1 MMLKIRTHPHFKLFF
16 LTLWLT
22 FTSAMVIWWWVHAIT
37 DFKTATDNF
46 EDALKND
53 RMIMWEGS
61 AFLMAIFVAAY
72 SLWIFIKRDVL
83 RHNQLKM
90 FFNSFS
96 HDIKTSITRLR
107 LQSEVLQ
114 DQKALAGDEKLRQL
128 IRDIS
133 RLDLQLENSLYISQ
147 EGNFQIYTEKLQLSD
162 IIQNIK
168 SDFSEIEIYLAKDA
182 TIRADRRLFLCV
194 LRNIISNSVLHG
206 AATEIKFAV
215 NIQREFIE
223 LQVNDN
229 GQGAASDATAGSDTK
244 GFGIGNDICKQLL
257 QKMHGQFTVTS
268 TAPQY
273 SVSIRI
279 PGATP

>member
-1 MMLKIRTHPHFKLFF
+1 MVKTKATSNPHFKLFF

-22 FTSAMVIWWWVHAIT
+22 FTSAMVIWWWVHAIN
-37 DFKTATDNF
+37 DFKAATDSA
-46 EDALKND
+46 EAALKHE

-61 AFLMAIFVAAY
+61 AFLFAIFVAAY
-72 SLWIFIKRDVL
+72 SLWIFIQRDVL

-90 FFNSFS
+90 FFSNFS

-114 DQKALAGDEKLRQL
+114 DQQEFAGSDKLTQL

-147 EGNFQIYTEKLQLSD
+147 ENNYQVYLEKVLLSD

-168 SDFSEIEIYLAKDA
+168 SDFSEIEISLAKNA
-182 TIRADRRLFLCV
+182 TIQADRRLFLCV
-194 LRNIISNSVLHG
+194 LRNIVSNSVLHG

-215 NIQREFIE
+215 NVLPDFIE
-223 LQVNDN
+223 LQINDN
-229 GQGAASDATAGSDTK
+229 GVGAATAGVK
-244 GFGIGNDICKQLL
+244 GFGIGNDICRQLL
-257 QKMHGQFTVTS
+257 QKMGGQFLVTS
-268 TAPQY
+268 TSPQY
-273 SVSIRI
+273 SVLIRI
-279 PGATP
+279 PGAAQ

>member
-1 MMLKIRTHPHFKLFF
+1 MVKIRANPHFKLLI

-37 DFKTATDNF
+37 DFRSAT
-46 EDALKND
+46 ESAEAALKHE

-61 AFLMAIFVAAY
+61 AFLIAIFVAAY

-90 FFNSFS
+90 FFSNFS

-114 DQKALAGDEKLRQL
+114 DQKEFSGNDKLNQL

-147 EGNFQIYTEKLQLSD
+147 ENNYQVYPEKVLLSEL
-162 IIQNIK
+162 IQTIK
-168 SDFSEIEIYLAKDA
+168 NDFSEIDISLTKNA
-182 TIRADRRLFLCV
+182 TILADRRLFLCV
-194 LRNIISNSVLHG
+194 LRNIISNSVMHG
-206 AATEIKFAV
+206 AATEIKFT
-215 NIQREFIE
+215 
-223 LQVNDN
+223 VNDLPDFVEIQIHDN
-229 GQGAASDATAGSDTK
+229 GVGSAESGVK
-244 GFGIGNDICKQLL
+244 GFGIGNQICSQLL
-257 QKMHGQFTVTS
+257 QRMRGQFSVTS
-268 TAPQY
+268 TSPQY
-273 SVSIRI
+273 SVRIRI
-279 PGATP
+279 PGAAQ

>member
-1 MMLKIRTHPHFKLFF
+1 MAKIRANPHFKLFI

-37 DFKTATDNF
+37 DFKTATDSA
-46 EDALKND
+46 EVALKHE

-61 AFLMAIFVAAY
+61 AFLIAIFVAAY
-72 SLWIFIKRDVL
+72 SLWIFIQRDVL

-90 FFNSFS
+90 FFSNFS

-114 DQKALAGDEKLRQL
+114 DQQPFAGNDKLIQL

-147 EGNFQIYTEKLQLSD
+147 ENNYQVYPEKVLLSD
-162 IIQNIK
+162 LIQNIK
-168 SDFSEIEIYLAKDA
+168 NDFSEIEISLTKNA
-182 TIRADRRLFLCV
+182 TILADRRLFLCV
-194 LRNIISNSVLHG
+194 LRNIISNSVMHG

-215 NIQREFIE
+215 NVLPDFVE
-223 LQVNDN
+223 LGIHDN
-229 GQGAASDATAGSDTK
+229 GAGAAASGAK
-244 GFGIGNDICKQLL
+244 GFGIGNDICRQLL
-257 QKMHGQFTVTS
+257 QKMHGQFIVTS
-268 TAPQY
+268 TSPQY
-273 SVSIRI
+273 SVAIRI
-279 PGATP
+279 PGAAQ